1 MMPTTRLLGNAPPP
15 GEAARVELYRLLA
28 AEARSKAQ
36 VESPAQQ
43 SYLIVAE
50 QWEELAADLEWR
62 PNSESGA
69 V

>member
-1 MMPTTRLLGNAPPP
+1 
-15 GEAARVELYRLLA
+15 VELYRLLA

-62 PNSESGA
+62 PNSEGGA